1 MMTEKY
7 SNTRKIKSWAEDDRP
22 REKLML
28 KGKSALSDAELLAII
43 MGSGNKEESAVDL
56 AKRMLNDVNNN
67 WHELS
72 RLSIGQLTNYKGIG
86 EAKAISIITTLEIG
100 NRKSLQFALEKPKI
114 SNSQEVVNLLRP
126 YLADLNIEEFWVIF
140 LNQANKVIAIEPVS
154 TGGISYTLADPRVI
168 FRNALE
174 KFATAV
180 IVAHNHPSG
189 NPKPSNQDIQLT
201 KKLVGCGKVLD
212 ILVLDHLI
220 VTQTE
225 YYSFKDQNLM

>member
-1 MMTEKY
+1 MPEKY
-7 SNTRKIKSWAEDDRP
+7 LNIKKIKSWAEDDRP

-43 MGSGNKEESAVDL
+43 MGSGNKEETAVDL
-56 AKRMLNDVNNN
+56 AKRILNDVNNN

-72 RLSIGQLTNYKGIG
+72 RLSLAQLKSYKGIG
-86 EAKAISIITTLEIG
+86 EAKAISILTVLEIG
-100 NRKSLQFALEKPKI
+100 NRKSLQFALEKPKVT
-114 SNSQEVVNLLRP
+114 NSTQVFELLRP

-154 TGGISYTLADPRVI
+154 TGGISFTLADPRLI

-189 NPKPSNQDIQLT
+189 NPKPSSQDIKLT
-201 KKLVGCGKVLD
+201 KKLVECGQILD
-212 ILVLDHLI
+212 IAVLDHLI
-220 VTQTE
+220 VTQKE
-225 YYSFKDQNLM
+225 YYSFKDENQM